1 MSKVACAKN
10 SIRGNLYFP
19 GDKSIAHR
27 ALILASITHGV
38 SILDN
43 LPESGDVKSTM
54 RIMRTLGARIE
65 NITGNSYQITGFGNA
80 PMTPTNPL
88 DCGNSGTTM
97 RLLCGLLAGFGV
109 EATLIGDASLST
121 RPMERVAKPL
131 RRMGAAITTTQGHAP
146 IVIKKGSNNLRA
158 ISHESPT
165 PSAQV
170 KTALMLAALFAD
182 GKTSVSEADMSR
194 DHTERLFEYLGLPI
208 FRSVFE
214 ATVIGTALPR
224 PFTLTIPG
232 DPSSAAYFV
241 AAVCIH
247 QDAEIQCRNTL
258 YNPRRLGFFYAAK
271 TMGADIRFD
280 SQKPCGPEN
289 TASIMAK
296 SSKLRGIEIGGQLA
310 LDALDELPLLA
321 ALATFAHGTTIIR
334 DAAELRNKESDRIS
348 ATARMIK
355 SLGGEVEEMEDG
367 WKIVGPQKLH
377 GGVIDPVGDHRIA
390 MTASIIGTRVGGVQV
405 KDLNLVKISNSGF
418 FDQMKKLGFSDPPTE
433 VEVPH
438 HQVIIAIDGPSGSG
452 KSTISRELAA
462 RLSLTYID
470 TGAMYRCVGL
480 MAKRAGLKVD
490 QSPALKKLLDT
501 LRIRFE
507 QNDDLQRVYIGDED
521 VTEDIRDHEVSRWAS
536 DFSALP
542 AVRKHLVEMQRR
554 MGRQGGVVMEGR
566 DIGTNVFP
574 NAHLKI
580 FLTADENT
588 RARRRMNELIS
599 KGHEVEFETILA
611 DQHARDEKDANRA
624 LNPLVQADDAIALDT
639 TDLSIQE
646 VVLQIADK
654 ATSRRKCLT

>member
-1 MSKVACAKN
+1 MSKVACSKN
-10 SIRGNLYFP
+10 SFQGNLYFP

-38 SILDN
+38 SIIDN
-43 LPESGDVKSTM
+43 LPTSDDVNATLG
-54 RIMRTLGARIE
+54 IMRTLGAHIKK
-65 NITGNSYQITGFGNA
+65 TAGGACQITGFGDA
-80 PMTPTNPL
+80 PIVPAGPF
-88 DCGNSGTTM
+88 DCRNSGTTM
-97 RLLCGLLAGFGV
+97 RLLCGLLSGLGV
-109 EATLIGDASLST
+109 DATLIGDASLCT
-121 RPMERVAKPL
+121 RPMERVAEPL

-146 IVIKKGSNNLRA
+146 IVIKKCFGNLKA
-158 ISHESPT
+158 ISHESRT

-170 KTALMLAALFAD
+170 KTALMLAALFAG
-182 GKTSVSEADMSR
+182 GKTTVGETAMTR

-214 ATVIGTALPR
+214 AAVTGPALPR

-232 DPSSAAYFV
+232 DPSSAAYFI
-241 AAVCIH
+241 AAAFIH
-247 QDAEIQCRNTL
+247 QDAVIQCRNIL
-258 YNPRRLGFFYAAK
+258 YNPRRLGFFNAAK

-289 TASIMAK
+289 MASITAK

-321 ALATFAHGTTIIR
+321 ALATFAHGTTVIH
-334 DAAELRNKESDRIS
+334 DARELRNKESDRIAS
-348 ATARMIK
+348 TARMIR

-367 WKIVGPQKLH
+367 WRIVGPQKLH
-377 GGVIDPVGDHRIA
+377 GGVIEPAGDHRIA
-390 MTASIIGTRVGGVQV
+390 MTASIIGTRIGGVHV
-405 KDLNLVKISNSGF
+405 KNHHLVKISYPGF
-418 FDQMKKLGFSDPPTE
+418 FDQIEKLGFSDQPME
-433 VEVPH
+433 VDVPH
-438 HQVIIAIDGPSGSG
+438 KKIIIAIDGPSGSG
-452 KSTISRELAA
+452 KSTISKKLAA

-480 MAKRAGLKVD
+480 MAKKAGLEVD

-501 LRIRFE
+501 LRIRFS
-507 QNDDLQRVYIGDED
+507 QNDDLQHVYIGDED
-521 VTEDIRDHEVSRWAS
+521 VTEEIRDHEISRWAS

-542 AVRKHLVEMQRR
+542 AVREHLVEMQRR
-554 MGRQGGVVMEGR
+554 MGQQGGVVMEGR

-580 FLTADENT
+580 FLTADKKT

-599 KGHEVEFETILA
+599 KGHDVKFETILA
-611 DQHARDEKDANRA
+611 DQHTRDDKDANRA
-624 LNPLVQADDAIALDT
+624 LNPLVQASDAIALDT

-654 ATSRRKCLT
+654 ATSMRKYLT